1 MRAVGYG
8 QRLPPRERELLM
20 SLELINTL
28 SAAISALAVVISLIF
43 VGMQLR
49 ASTRAQ
55 RALAAWQSE
64 NSWAQL
70 NFEIAKDPQVVE
82 LIEKIHSLQA
92 GLGSLQGTQLLQA
105 QYLIRCL
112 VQHAQSQYFLFR
124 EGSLSAEIW
133 EHQRNWMIKFVRLP
147 AVAAILN
154 VEIDQSIL
162 SSSFL
167 AEIKRVP
174 AAKA

>member
-1 MRAVGYG
+1 
-8 QRLPPRERELLM
+8 M

-28 SAAISALAVVISLIF
+28 SAGISALAVVISLVF

-70 NFEIAKDPQVVE
+70 NFEIAKDPQTAE
-82 LIEKIHSLQA
+82 LMEKIHSLQA
-92 GLGSLQGTQLLQA
+92 GPGSLQGTQLLQA
-105 QYLIRCL
+105 HYMIRCL
-112 VQHAQSQYFLFR
+112 LQYAQSQYFLFR
-124 EGSLSAEIW
+124 EGSLSEEIW
-133 EHQRNWMIKFVRLP
+133 EHQRSWLVKFVKLP
-147 AVAAILN
+147 AVAAMLN
-154 VEIDQSIL
+154 VEMDQSVL

-167 AEIKRVP
+167 AEIKRV
-174 AAKA
+174 AAPCRKLQGLTGAL

>member
-1 MRAVGYG
+1 
-8 QRLPPRERELLM
+8 M

-28 SAAISALAVVISLIF
+28 SAGISALAVVISLIF
-43 VGMQLR
+43 VGLQLR

-70 NFEIAKDPQVVE
+70 NFEIAKDPQTAE
-82 LIEKIHSLQA
+82 LMEKIQSSQS
-92 GLGSLQGTQLLQA
+92 GQSGPGSLQGTQLRQA

-112 VQHAQSQYFLFR
+112 VQHAQSQYFLYR
-124 EGSLSAEIW
+124 EGSLSTEIW
-133 EHQRNWMIKFVRLP
+133 HHQRDWLVKFVRLP

-154 VEIDQSIL
+154 VEFDQSIL